1 MKTQEDRDRFELL
14 VMPHLDAAYNF
25 ARWLTRNVH
34 DAEDV
39 TQEAFVRA
47 MTFFPGFHGCEAKPW
62 LLAIVRNTYL
72 TRLRRAKQHAS
83 ETLNDEMHESGESA
97 LDMSS
102 ASELDNPEMALV
114 RKASAQLVNR
124 ALRRVPPD
132 AREVL
137 ILREL
142 EDLSYKEIAHIVS
155 APIGTVMSRLHR
167 GRRLLRE
174 ELQRLDEE
182 LLR

>member
-1 MKTQEDRDRFELL
+1 
-14 VMPHLDAAYNF
+14 MPHLDAAYTF
-25 ARWLTRNVH
+25 ARWLTRNAH

-39 TQEAFVRA
+39 THEAFVRA
-47 MTFFPGFHGCEAKPW
+47 MTFFPSHQGNEAKPW
-62 LLAIVRNTYL
+62 VLAIVRNTYL
-72 TRLRRAKQHAS
+72 TRLQRAKQHPT
-83 ETLNDEMHESGESA
+83 ETLDEEMHESADSG
-97 LDMSS
+97 LGMSC
-102 ASELDNPEMALV
+102 AGELDSPEMALV

-142 EDLSYKEIAHIVS
+142 EELSYKEIAHIVQ

-174 ELQRLDEE
+174 ELERLDEE